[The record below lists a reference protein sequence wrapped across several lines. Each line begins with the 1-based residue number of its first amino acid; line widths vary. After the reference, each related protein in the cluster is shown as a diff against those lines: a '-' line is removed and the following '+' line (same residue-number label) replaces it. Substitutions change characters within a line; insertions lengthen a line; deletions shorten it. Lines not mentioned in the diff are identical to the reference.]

1 MTTTKAGQKAV
12 NKYVKKNYDRIPII
26 VKKGQKEVIS
36 AIAKSEGESINGYT
50 KKALQAKI
58 KADTG
63 KEIDL

>member
-1 MTTTKAGQKAV
+1 MTKAQTKAK
-12 NKYVKKNYDRIPII
+12 NKYNAENYDSLRI
-26 VKKGQKEVIS
+26 VVAKGKKEVIS